1 MNQVVLE
8 QRVTRSFHSF
18 IALGPASFAQE
29 RIYLDQQVR
38 FSSGKRDGHS
48 VAAYNELTVLRVATG
63 ELSVARLRRALRWV
77 LAKHPTLRTSLD
89 FDPTEA
95 LLIQRI
101 RQHHETFDFAPERIF
116 DNDDQLDL
124 FLGQL
129 NRDPSLFDLARGH
142 VFYCQLLRQQLP
154 NQCSNN
160 DLLTAHDVIVTAFHH
175 AAFDRS
181 SRQIFFQDLSVV
193 YNREA
198 PLAMDVNALQY
209 IDYSTHERQLD
220 MTTSHDF
227 WRAQLD
233 GYDLERGLVLP
244 FDRHR
249 LSTNERSG
257 RPCIVDFTLSEQ
269 LTRSFLAYA
278 SSQSVTPFQLGL
290 AVFYAFLFKLSN
302 GQQDLCIASINANRY
317 RAELRDII
325 GMFVATLPYRIQL
338 DSSATFKQLVGQV
351 RDLCLSIL
359 EHSHYPLQRIIGSQ
373 HTPAFL
379 ETMFDFITV
388 TPDIERVDLDG
399 AVLEPVSSEKVDH
412 VAKFDMM
419 LTFVHNPSTG
429 MSFSLICSQD
439 LFDQSTVQTLAD
451 RFSCL
456 LHRLFDS
463 TAMTVT
469 KQSLC
474 QLSIILPKEEPLI
487 HSLKHNGINRLQ
499 APYST
504 INELFNQQALSQPQK
519 LSVELDEQS
528 LTYSEL
534 FFYAQQLALRL
545 INRHDVK
552 AGDIVCQCVERS
564 LSMVRLMRTT
574 SLL

>member
-1 MNQVVLE
+1 MIDTSKPCLIISFQFPPLLGQV
-8 QRVTRSFHSF
+8 SFT
-18 IALGPASFAQE
+18 QE
-29 RIYLDQQVR
+29 RIFLDEKIRFASKGNRMYAVPLVYRISSGSKSLSISRLHRALHAVVLKHPILRTALLVDKNGMVIQSLIALDSSEGSDQQSFGFAVLDEVENE
-38 FSSGKRDGHS
+38 SKTIETI
-48 VAAYNELTVLRVATG
+48 YN
-63 ELSVARLRRALRWV
+63 S
-77 LAKHPTLRTSLD
+77 D
-89 FDPTEA
+89 
-95 LLIQRI
+95 
-101 RQHHETFDFAPERIF
+101 
-116 DNDDQLDL
+116 
-124 FLGQL
+124 
-129 NRDPSLFDLARGH
+129 LFDLTTGR
-142 VFYCQLLRQQLP
+142 VLYCHIIRRRPSSFQ
-154 NQCSNN
+154 NV
-160 DLLTAHDVIVTAFHH
+160 DLVVDKDIILFSIHH
-175 AAFDRS
+175 SAFDGAS
-181 SRQIFFQDLSVV
+181 ISIFLRDLSLA
-193 YNREA
+193 YLGDR
-198 PLAMDVNALQY
+198 PLPIDGNALQY

-351 RDLCLSIL
+351 RDLCLSVL

-469 KQSLC
+469 EQSLC

-504 INELFNQQALSQPQK
+504 INELFNQQAFSQPQK

-534 FFYAQQLALRL
+534 FFYAQQLALLL
-545 INRHDVK
+545 IDGHDVK